1 MQVNFDKKFIEFNKS
16 YYRYI
21 EDYDWIEVTDSF
33 KGLESFF
40 HKLREWKMKNLIKKF
55 GKGKKYLDAGCG
67 TGLILR
73 HLPKG
78 SVGIDINPRNV
89 VKARKYAPNKT
100 IIEADIEKLPFKDGT
115 FSTIICTEVI
125 EHQPNASPTLKE
137 LKRVLKK
144 EGLLIGSVP
153 NASPIWFL
161 RFLSSTCPQGEPFH
175 KNFKKQELIELFKD
189 FTIIKLQKIVF
200 GMTYFFILKKH

>member
-1 MQVNFDKKFIEFNKS
+1 VKVTKKFIEINKD

-21 EDYDWIEVTDSF
+21 EDYDWIKVTDNL

-40 HKLREWKMKNLIKKF
+40 HKLRELKIKKLIKKF
-55 GKGKKYLDAGCG
+55 GKGKNYLDAGCG

-78 SVGIDINPRNV
+78 SVGIDINPRNIK
-89 VKARKYAPNKT
+89 KAKLHAPHAKL
-100 IIEADIEKLPFKDGT
+100 IEADLEKLPFEKEE

-125 EHQPNASPTLKE
+125 EHQPDPLPMLKE
-137 LKRVLKK
+137 VMRVLKK
-144 EGLLIGSVP
+144 DGVIIGSVP
-153 NASPIWFL
+153 SKSPIWFL

-175 KNFKKQELIELFKD
+175 KNYKKNELLELFKI
-189 FTIIKLQKIVF
+189 FKIRK
-200 GMTYFFILKKH
+200 LKKSNMGMSYIFVLEKK